1 MKKLFLLFLIP
12 LLWVSCPSD
21 DSSSGVKISL
31 DKKEISLSVGRTIT
45 LTATVTDAANKAVTW
60 TTSNAGIATVSGGTV
75 TAVAE
80 GKATITVAS
89 REDTSKTAS
98 CSVTV
103 TAASGKLRVN
113 GANLVDKNGNKI
125 QLYGMSTHGIAWFP
139 DYVNLDTF
147 KELSEVW
154 NTNCIRLAMYTAES
168 NGYCTTGNKE
178 NLKNLVKNGVDYAT
192 QLGMYVIIDW
202 HILSDRD
209 PNTNKD
215 EAKLFF
221 AEMSALYKNNDNVLY
236 EICNEP
242 NGSAVTWEVVK
253 TYANE
258 VIPVIRTN
266 DPDSVIIVGT
276 PTWSQDIHLA
286 QQSPLEF
293 ANVMY
298 TLHFYAGTHK
308 NDLRQRLENCVSAGL
323 PVFISEFA
331 ICDASGNGTNDT
343 DSGALWM
350 DLIKKYNL
358 SFMAWNLA
366 HANES
371 SSILTNRKVS
381 GWTDDDLKEWGI
393 WIRDKFQNVG
403 K

>member
-1 MKKLFLLFLIP
+1 MKKLFLLLLIP
-12 LLWVSCPSD
+12 LLWVSCSSD
-21 DSSSGVKISL
+21 DSSSSVKISL
-31 DKKEISLSVGRTIT
+31 DKKEISLSVGRTIK
-45 LTATVTDAANKAVTW
+45 LTPTVTGATNKAVTW
-60 TTSNAGIATVSGGTV
+60 SSSNDSIASVSGGTV
-75 TAVAE
+75 KGEKE
-80 GKATITVAS
+80 GTATITVTS
-89 REDTSKTAS
+89 REDTSKTAA

-103 TAASGKLRVN
+103 TASSTKLSVK
-113 GANLVDKNGNKI
+113 GADLVDKNGNKI

-178 NLKNLVKNGVDYAT
+178 NLKNLVKNGVSYAT
-192 QLGMYVIIDW
+192 QVGMYVIIDW

-209 PNTNKD
+209 PNTNKA

-221 AEMSALYKNNDNVLY
+221 DEMSALYKDYDNVLY

-242 NGSAVTWEVVK
+242 NGNAVTWDVVK

-258 VIPVIRTN
+258 VIPVIRAN

-286 QQSPLEF
+286 QQSPLTF
-293 ANVMY
+293 DNVMY

-308 NDLRQRLENCVSAGL
+308 DSLRSRLETCVKAGL

-331 ICDASGNGTNDT
+331 ICDSSGNGTNDLE
-343 DSGALWM
+343 SGAAWM
-350 DLIKKYNL
+350 ALIKQYNL

-371 SSILTNRKVS
+371 SSILVSKKLS
-381 GWTDDDLKEWGI
+381 GWKDDDLKEWGI